1 MGVRPASGKVV
12 WMKQPKAP
20 TDPLPSRP
28 GAGQV
33 VAGILAGIDHLIA
46 NRPRAVPQ
54 IEEEYRDAWASSN
67 GVSVDGLDDLV
78 ERPEPP
84 DTTGARL

>member
-1 MGVRPASGKVV
+1 MPRPKNAD
-12 WMKQPKAP
+12 
-20 TDPLPSRP
+20 DPLPSRS
-28 GAGQV
+28 GAGQL

-54 IEEEYRDAWASSN
+54 IEEDYRDAWASTD
-67 GVSVDGLDDLV
+67 GVTVDGLDEPI

-84 DTTGARL
+84 DRSGARL